1 MKSYILSI
9 PIILAVSFYLVA
21 TPILE
26 NYTLPIKN
34 AKVLLESE
42 QIKAEA
48 SLDLAKFHYDIAA
61 ESKKTA
67 MDEYFKCIADARSI
81 YDNMWNGGCVLEG
94 KKEGCDTLP
103 RHRAQE
109 LKEDL
114 KHRESVCKDVFYMR
128 MK

>member
-34 AKVLLESE
+34 AKVLLKSE
-42 QIKAEA
+42 QIKAQA
-48 SLDLAKFHYDIAA
+48 SLDLAKFHYAIAA

-67 MDEYFKCIADARSI
+67 MDEYFKCIADARSD
-81 YDNMWNGGCVLEG
+81 YHDRWRKGCVLEE
-94 KKEGCDTLP
+94 KKEDCNTLP
-103 RHRAQE
+103 TTRAKDIEEDFRHGE
-109 LKEDL
+109 I
-114 KHRESVCKDVFYMR
+114 VCKDVFYMR